1 MNNLY
6 TIGLFAQDHQQTMMR
21 DADNSRLAKEASQ
34 RPSRVWNLLRV
45 RLISK
50 PRFVSDKPRL
60 VRGQS
65 VPARNES

>member
-6 TIGLFAQDHQQTMMR
+6 TLEQFTQDRHQEMMR
-21 DADNSRLAKEASQ
+21 EADNSRLAKEASK

-45 RLISK
+45 RPISQ
-50 PRFVSDKPRL
+50 PNIISDKPRL

-65 VPARNES
+65 VPARNEG